1 MAKANHTGNVLVALA
16 AGAAL
21 GAGMGILFAPDKGKN
36 TRGKIKHKLEDTGH
50 DISERMRHAKDELTK
65 TAEVK
70 KAEFDKKLDDTL
82 SNMSYKAED
91 IISSLEKKLE
101 DLKTKNAQFQKN

>member
-1 MAKANHTGNVLVALA
+1 MAKNSGNVLVALV

-21 GAGMGILFAPDKGKN
+21 GAGFGILFAPDKGKN
-36 TRGKIKHKLEDTGH
+36 TRGKIKNKLEDAGH
-50 DISERMRHAKDELTK
+50 DVSDRIRHAKEELTK
-65 TAEVK
+65 TANEK

-91 IISSLEKKLE
+91 IISTLEEKLE
-101 DLKTKNAQFQKN
+101 NLKKKNAHLQKN